1 MTRRH
6 AGLLV
11 AIGLVTVL
19 SRAQEYGDFDLR
31 LELNVASAEESIE
44 LMRGLAGS
52 PTRIAEMPG
61 SRLALSTTATLA
73 QRPLALADL
82 ERALEAAK
90 FNQTLGDD
98 IFRLTEAKENVAGM
112 ADLLAELRRR
122 NFAQRVVTT
131 VAQIFPA
138 GVRVRTRVPVYV
150 VAFGY
155 QTVDAYVRRVVWR
168 GSEPTFVG
176 EGEGEVTII
185 VNLSKAMSY
194 GRSTDERFI
203 ALLTVVA
210 HEVFHAAF
218 GVYKDGSPDWREYYA
233 SHQSYLDQLL
243 DLSQNEG
250 IAYYLTM
257 IQRTGGRFTP
267 EGERSI
273 RSAFDEF
280 NQNAEELL
288 SPGIDRRRAW
298 DIIRLSNSS
307 SFWNN
312 YGAIAGMVVA
322 REIDQ
327 ALGRAAL
334 SRTIIT
340 GPNEF
345 FNTYVDLMQRDTSL
359 PMLSSRILQ
368 ALGRR
373 H

>member
-1 MTRRH
+1 
-6 AGLLV
+6 
-11 AIGLVTVL
+11 
-19 SRAQEYGDFDLR
+19 
-31 LELNVASAEESIE
+31 LNVASAEESIE

-52 PTRIAEMPG
+52 PARIAEMPG
-61 SRLALSTTATLA
+61 SRLALSTTSTLA
-73 QRPLALADL
+73 QQLLTLPDL

-90 FNQTLGDD
+90 FNQSLGDD
-98 IFRLTEAKENVAGM
+98 IFRLTEAKETVPEM
-112 ADLLAELRRR
+112 SDLLAELRRR

-138 GVRVRTRVPVYV
+138 GVRVRTTVPVYV

-185 VNLSKAMSY
+185 VNLSKAISY

-203 ALLTVVA
+203 GLLTVVA

-218 GVYKDGSPDWREYYA
+218 GVFKDGSPDWREYYA
-233 SHQSYLDQLL
+233 THQSYLDQLL

-250 IAYYLTM
+250 VAYYLTM
-257 IQRTGGRFTP
+257 IQRTGGRFSP

-273 RSAFDEF
+273 RAAFDDF
-280 NQNAEELL
+280 SRNAEELL
-288 SPGIDRRRAW
+288 KPGIDRRRAW

-307 SFWNN
+307 SFWTN
-312 YGAIAGMVVA
+312 YGALAGMVVA
-322 REIDQ
+322 RQIDQ
-327 ALGRAAL
+327 TLGRAAL
-334 SRTIIT
+334 SETLIT
-340 GPNEF
+340 GPDAF
-345 FNTYVDLMQRDTSL
+345 FGKYVDLMQRDASL
-359 PMLSSRILQ
+359 PQLSPRILQ

-373 H
+373 Y